1 MGKSKV
7 IVCALLALASTAAA
21 QGITFPSL
29 VRKGAIETLSVEPA
43 EPTTASSVVLC
54 ATVADPLRL
63 VRTETQRIGS
73 TFMVKIYWSESTT
86 GSSSWFAGLCQEPL
100 GKLAKGNYFAI
111 VQSYCDDRLAGSKQ
125 LTFKVVEGSG
135 PAMRD
140 VICDVQVTPTNPT
153 TSSNTVVK
161 VFGRWPTSGYSQS
174 VSLARLSGRTGTGDL
189 YWESPQ
195 GPVEDTDESYF
206 YHEAAMKMSLAG
218 TYTIRVRV
226 YLDGLLVDWEEISV
240 EVTEGSGSGWT
251 WDPFFWGIDLP

>member
-1 MGKSKV
+1 MGKSQV

-21 QGITFPSL
+21 QSITFPSL

-54 ATVADPLRL
+54 ATVADALNLER
-63 VRTETQRIGS
+63 VETRRIGS
-73 TFMVKIYWSESTT
+73 TFMVKICWSEAT
-86 GSSSWFAGLCQEPL
+86 GGFPGWNQGQCRESL
-100 GKLAKGNYFAI
+100 GVLAKGNYFAI

-125 LTFKVVEGSG
+125 LTFKVVEGSA
-135 PAMRD
+135 PAKQKVIYD
-140 VICDVQVTPTNPT
+140 VWVTPENPT
-153 TSSNTVVK
+153 TSDNTVVNVYGK
-161 VFGRWPTSGYSQS
+161 WPTGGYLQPI
-174 VSLARLSGRTGTGDL
+174 SLARLSGRTGTVDL
-189 YWESPQ
+189 YWEAP
-195 GPVEDTDESYF
+195 EDNVTQSVTSF
-206 YHEAAMKMSLAG
+206 YCDVPLKMTLTG

>member
-1 MGKSKV
+1 MGKSQV

-21 QGITFPSL
+21 QSITFPSL

-43 EPTTASSVVLC
+43 EPTTASSVVLR

-125 LTFKVVEGSG
+125 LSFKVVEA
-135 PAMRD
+135 PEPMMRD
-140 VICDVQVTPTNPT
+140 VICAVQVTPVNPT
-153 TSSNTVVK
+153 TASNTVVEIYGK
-161 VFGRWPTSGYSQS
+161 WPTRGYSQS
-174 VSLARLSGRTGTGDL
+174 VSLARLSGRTGTVDL

-195 GPVEDTDESYF
+195 DFVAQVETYF
-206 YHEAAMKMSLAG
+206 YHEVPLKMTLAG

-226 YLDGLLVDWEEISV
+226 YLDGQLVDWEEISV
-240 EVTEGSGSGWT
+240 DVTEGSGNSWT
-251 WDPFFWGIDLP
+251 WDPFFWGINLP

>member
-21 QGITFPSL
+21 QSITLPSL

-54 ATVADPLRL
+54 ATVADALSLDR
-63 VRTETQRIGS
+63 VETRRIGS
-73 TFMVKIYWSESTT
+73 TFMVKIYWSEAT
-86 GSSSWFAGLCQEPL
+86 GGFPGWNQGQCRESL
-100 GKLAKGNYFAI
+100 GVLAKGNYFAI

-135 PAMRD
+135 PTMQD
-140 VICDVQVTPTNPT
+140 VICDVQVTPANPT
-153 TSSNTVVK
+153 TTSNAVVK
-161 VFGRWPTSGYSQS
+161 VFGKWPTSGYSQS
-174 VSLARLSGRTGTGDL
+174 VSLARLSGRTGTVDL

-195 GPVEDTDESYF
+195 DPVEDTDESYF
-206 YHEAAMKMSLAG
+206 YHQVPMKMSLAG

-226 YLDGLLVDWEEISV
+226 YLDGSLVDWEEISV
-240 EVTEGSGSGWT
+240 EVTENSGSGWT